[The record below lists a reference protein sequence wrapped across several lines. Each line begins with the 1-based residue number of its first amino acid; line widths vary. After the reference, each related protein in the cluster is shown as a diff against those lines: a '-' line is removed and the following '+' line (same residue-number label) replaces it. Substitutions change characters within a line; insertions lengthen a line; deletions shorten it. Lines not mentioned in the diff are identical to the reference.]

1 MFKNTSFIIEV
12 CFHLSYFICFLCYC
26 IIVKVTFASLR
37 NFYEISWLPFMCDIY
52 SLIHSLIYS
61 YFITYIFNGH
71 TYIFIFYLFLD
82 IYKMKSLFR
91 SVTIGPSYKNEKKS
105 MKSIIDT
112 TRKVSIANIT
122 INICILQMIK
132 SYLYHG
138 PVFWN
143 SR

>member
-1 MFKNTSFIIEV
+1 MASRANTFSALLESSILIHSSHWHTSRQVVCSRCVKITFSIYTSFTIEV
-12 CFHLSYFICFLCYC
+12 CLHLSYFICFLYYC

-61 YFITYIFNGH
+61 YFIAYIFNGH

-91 SVTIGPSYKNEKKS
+91 SVTIGPS
-105 MKSIIDT
+105 
-112 TRKVSIANIT
+112 
-122 INICILQMIK
+122 
-132 SYLYHG
+132 
-138 PVFWN
+138 
-143 SR
+143 